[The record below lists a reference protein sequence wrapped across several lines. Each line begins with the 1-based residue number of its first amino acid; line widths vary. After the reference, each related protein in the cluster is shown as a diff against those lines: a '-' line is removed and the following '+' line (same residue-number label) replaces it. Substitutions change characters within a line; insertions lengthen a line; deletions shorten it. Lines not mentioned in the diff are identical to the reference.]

1 MQWPPT
7 VYKSDQT
14 MRCTMK
20 ATIRIVKFSAQ
31 NNKLPMRL
39 PATNTTTR
47 RKMIDFILISQ
58 RHVRPQTKYKQK
70 TVGTSV
76 RAGESKQCANVR
88 ENDKDTTQRCASS
101 SLPQHSRAPF
111 PSVVLAFRCVWRS
124 SLLSLRNSAAKT
136 DQKILFALRSGPC
149 PSVHTNPRLRDKTR
163 VAMIYFPPAGQSIVL
178 FWT

>member
-1 MQWPPT
+1 M
-7 VYKSDQT
+7 
-14 MRCTMK
+14 
-20 ATIRIVKFSAQ
+20 ATYSLQIRSNNEMHYESNDKDSQISAQ

-111 PSVVLAFRCVWRS
+111 PKCCPGFSLCLALKPPLPSKFRGENRPEN
-124 SLLSLRNSAAKT
+124 SLR
-136 DQKILFALRSGPC
+136 
-149 PSVHTNPRLRDKTR
+149 
-163 VAMIYFPPAGQSIVL
+163 PP
-178 FWT
+178 